1 MVTEGEQ
8 GDEELC
14 VSGEVGTGREDSG
27 IGGCGV
33 PVGSSGGRAAEVGVN
48 VGSEVRTMTVVDLGM
63 GRAVAGMDISC
74 EGKGVGLGR
83 TCEVVKDIGGG
94 VTLGNTE
101 VGRGGRE
108 RGFCRATG
116 VGRGMGKGTLG

>member
-14 VSGEVGTGREDSG
+14 ASGEVGTGREDKD

-63 GRAVAGMDISC
+63 GRAVVGMDISC

-83 TCEVVKDIGGG
+83 TCEAAKDIGCG
-94 VTLGNTE
+94 VTLGNTD
-101 VGRGGRE
+101 VGRGGR
-108 RGFCRATG
+108 GRATG
-116 VGRGMGKGTLG
+116 VGRGMGMGTLG